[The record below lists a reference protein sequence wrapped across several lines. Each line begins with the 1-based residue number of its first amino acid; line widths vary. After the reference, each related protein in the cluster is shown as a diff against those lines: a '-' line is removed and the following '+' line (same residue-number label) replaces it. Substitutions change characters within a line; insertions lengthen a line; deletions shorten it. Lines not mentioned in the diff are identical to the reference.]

1 MAKSNNPSSL
11 WSEMFAVNLYKR
23 NQGRLTRQI
32 SAVTF
37 ATIVFFGAWT
47 LSQGPLAGFDQA
59 IVHTGIP
66 LLVAALGAWGA
77 FRAVNYPRFA
87 DFLISVQAEV
97 DKVSWASKEELYR
110 ATVVVVVTMFFLGFT
125 LLAFDVIWQWFF
137 RLIGVLQF

>member
-1 MAKSNNPSSL
+1 
-11 WSEMFAVNLYKR
+11 
-23 NQGRLTRQI
+23 
-32 SAVTF
+32 
-37 ATIVFFGAWT
+37 
-47 LSQGPLAGFDQA
+47 
-59 IVHTGIP
+59 

-110 ATVVVVVTMFFLGFT
+110 ATVVVVVTMFLLGFT

>member
-1 MAKSNNPSSL
+1 MAKSNNTSSL
-11 WSEMFAVNLYKR
+11 LGELFAVNLYKR
-23 NQGRLTRQI
+23 NQGRLTRQV

-37 ATIVFFGAWT
+37 ASIVFFGAWT
-47 LSQGPLAGFDQA
+47 LSQGPFAGQVGWPLA
-59 IVHTGIP
+59 
-66 LLVAALGAWGA
+66 VAVIGAWA
-77 FRAVNYPRFA
+77 SFRAVNYPRFA

-110 ATVVVVVTMFFLGFT
+110 ATVVVVVTMFFLGFS